1 MKGHDFRRR
10 QEVGRAEGRR
20 GKALGAKRGQV
31 EWEGLVII
39 EGHDRRRSLGLIVR
53 YFGNRGRPQE
63 VP

>member
-1 MKGHDFRRR
+1 MRGHDFRRR
-10 QEVGRAEGRR
+10 QEVGPAERRR

-39 EGHDRRRSLGLIVR
+39 EGRDRQRSLGLIIR
-53 YFGNRGRPQE
+53 YFGNRGRPRE